1 MKKDP
6 NDIKDDE
13 IRIIGQ
19 TYSSSESDEK
29 QDIDSDKHGKR
40 KHIRKKIRIVAALGI
55 VLLAS
60 FIVIQSLFIS
70 SPDTDNDS
78 DPSAYDPWIKAKDYH
93 LPSTSLNNAEVL
105 TVFETASHVIDKLM
119 ASQSTDT
126 VSISQITD
134 TTVCGVEI
142 QDTTIN
148 DVPLR
153 IYIPHG
159 ASPELHIGLPDPEDP
174 TIIYA
179 TQAADVRRDNGKI
192 VGTFVLRGEPVAG
205 GKSKAGF
212 CAIIDNTI
220 TLGAANSTPY
230 FEKATENGGDFFRQY
245 SIVHEGRP
253 VENNPKNKTIRR
265 ALCEKSDEI
274 FIVES
279 LSNESFHDF
288 TQAVADLGVQEAIGL
303 VGGSAHGWIVDT
315 DKQKTT
321 FGTPMKNNRYAIN
334 YILWKTKSDTP

>member
-19 TYSSSESDEK
+19 TSSSSESDGK

-40 KHIRKKIRIVAALGI
+40 KRFGKKIGTAAALSI
-55 VLLAS
+55 VLVALI
-60 FIVIQSLFIS
+60 IVIQSLFIS

-78 DPSAYDPWIKAKDYH
+78 DPSAYDSWIKAKEGN
-93 LPSTSLNNAEVL
+93 LPSASLNSTEVL

-126 VSISQITD
+126 VGLSQITD

-159 ASPELHIGLPDPEDP
+159 ARPELHIGLPDPEDP

-192 VGTFVLRGEPVAG
+192 VGTFVLRGEPIAG

-212 CAIIDNTI
+212 CAIIDNTV
-220 TLGAANSTPY
+220 TLGAANSTTY

-253 VENNPKNKTIRR
+253 VENRPKNKAIRR

-288 TQAVADLGVQEAIGL
+288 TQAVADLGVREAICL
-303 VGGSAHGWIVDT
+303 VGGSAYGWVVDT
-315 DKQKTT
+315 NKQKTT
-321 FGTPMKNNRYAIN
+321 FGTPMKNSKYAIN
-334 YILWKTKSDTP
+334 YLLWKTKSDTP